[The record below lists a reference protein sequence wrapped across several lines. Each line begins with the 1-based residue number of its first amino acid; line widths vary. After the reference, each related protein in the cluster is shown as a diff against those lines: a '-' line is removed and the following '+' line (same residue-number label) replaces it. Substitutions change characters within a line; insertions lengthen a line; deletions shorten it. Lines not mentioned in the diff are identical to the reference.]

1 MRFKFEYVIAIGVLA
16 LLGASL
22 FMFRND
28 SEIVNMIITA
38 LVGALSAITA
48 YFFTKHNPN
57 NKDNE

>member
-1 MRFKFEYVIAIGVLA
+1 MRFKFEYVITIGVLA

-57 NKDNE
+57 NRNDD